1 MKIKEI
7 MMEWPF
13 DMESD
18 YNSEY
23 PLPKGTVDNTT
34 SLAGLKRERIELG
47 TLTLMDIDYHFWQ
60 TPDTSKAMISTA
72 VMERGIARQ
81 QIICN
86 IDFNLVASI
95 PGIKNPL
102 QVSMVYTHPNY
113 RTKGL
118 SWMLYV
124 VLCKYGYTVISD
136 YTQYNGG
143 KAIWKKM
150 ASMAEWRKFVVRIWS
165 DKTNDWLRTD
175 TGEIIKYD
183 SVNIPDD
190 NIWDSVFG
198 NAEKTTL
205 FVLQKN

>member
-1 MKIKEI
+1 MKIKDI

-18 YNSEY
+18 YKSDY

-34 SLAGLKRERIELG
+34 SLEGLRREKVELG
-47 TLTLMDIDYHFWQ
+47 TLTLQNIDYHFWQ
-60 TPDTSKAMISTA
+60 TPDTTKAMVTTK
-72 VMERGIARQ
+72 VVEFGKDRQ
-81 QIICN
+81 QIACT

-95 PGIKNPL
+95 PDIKNPL
-102 QVSMVYTHPNY
+102 QVSMVYTHPTY
-113 RTKGL
+113 RNIGL
-118 SWMLYV
+118 SWMLYI

-165 DKTNDWLRTD
+165 DKINDWLRTES
-175 TGEIIKYD
+175 GEIIKYD
-183 SVNIPDD
+183 SANIPDD
-190 NIWDSVFG
+190 SIWDSVFG